1 MNTNLF
7 RKSIAGLVLAGGL
20 LAGTAGI
27 AAAET
32 GSTGTTQ
39 KPTQEQVCRRASQVW
54 DRLQALDEK
63 LHQHYR
69 KIVALRDKAEAE
81 GKTELAEQLTQRLE
95 RVKDRHERI
104 ETKLKELRDKAADKC
119 NLPAPE
125 LAPLES

>member
-1 MNTNLF
+1 MKTTLV

-20 LAGTAGI
+20 IAGTAGI

-39 KPTQEQVCRRASQVW
+39 KPTQEQVCRRASHVW
-54 DRLQALDEK
+54 DRLKALDEK
-63 LHQHYR
+63 LHEHYR
-69 KIVALRDKAEAE
+69 KLVALRDKAQAE

-104 ETKLKELRDKAADKC
+104 EAKLKELHDKAVDKC
-119 NLPAPE
+119 QLPEPE